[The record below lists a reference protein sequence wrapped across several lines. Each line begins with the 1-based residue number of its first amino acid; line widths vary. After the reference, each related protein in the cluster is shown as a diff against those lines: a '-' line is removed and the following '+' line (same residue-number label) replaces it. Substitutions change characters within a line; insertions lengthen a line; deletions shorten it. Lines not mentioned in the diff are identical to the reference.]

1 MKTHPMAHPLTLSTR
16 TRHAAGAKPART
28 SHDPHVSGL
37 SQVRLRLPVSLA
49 MQLKFAAQQPAFT
62 AALSA
67 FLDSTLVDVAHYP
80 QLKLLCSNRRSPWLS
95 AEDAWSLYERNWRF
109 IECGQ
114 LETAERELIDRLI
127 ARFGA
132 GVPFG

>member
-1 MKTHPMAHPLTLSTR
+1 MKTRPMAHPVTPSTR
-16 TRHAAGAKPART
+16 TRHAAGAKTART
-28 SHDPHVSGL
+28 SRATHVSGF
-37 SQVRLRLPVSLA
+37 SRARLRLPASLA
-49 MQLKFAAQQPAFT
+49 MQLRFAAQQPAFT
-62 AALSA
+62 AALSE
-67 FLDSTLVDVAHYP
+67 FLDSTLVDVARYP
-80 QLKLLCSNRRSPWLS
+80 QLKLLCSNRRLPWLS

-114 LETAERELIDRLI
+114 LETTERELIDRLT

>member
-1 MKTHPMAHPLTLSTR
+1 MKTRPTAHPVTPSTR
-16 TRHAAGAKPART
+16 TRRAAGAKTAGT
-28 SHDPHVSGL
+28 SHATHVSAL
-37 SQVRLRLPVSLA
+37 SQVRLRLPASLA
-49 MQLKFAAQQPAFT
+49 MQLRFAAQQPAFT
-62 AALSA
+62 AALSE
-67 FLDSTLVDVAHYP
+67 FLDSTLVDVARYP
-80 QLKLLCSNRRSPWLS
+80 QLKLLCSNRRLPWFS

-114 LETAERELIDRLI
+114 LETTERELIDRLT